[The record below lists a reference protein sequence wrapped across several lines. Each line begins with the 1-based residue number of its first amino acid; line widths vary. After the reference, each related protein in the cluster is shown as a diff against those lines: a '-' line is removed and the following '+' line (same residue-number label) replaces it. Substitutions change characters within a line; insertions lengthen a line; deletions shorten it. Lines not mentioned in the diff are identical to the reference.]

1 MNDMS
6 TDKRMM
12 AFNVL
17 WKEQDDIYRGIAKT
31 LELNESVFWILYCLR
46 GSGKNVTQSFMCSMM
61 LEPKQTIN
69 TALKKMES
77 DGLIFFSD
85 SGDKRSKYIYLTEKG
100 AALAKNTVDRVIVA
114 ERTAMEMMT
123 EDEQRQFLELFRKY
137 NDCLKEKMGE
147 IKNEK

>member
-31 LELNESVFWILYCLR
+31 LGLNESVFWILYCLR
-46 GSGKNVTQSFMCSMM
+46 GSGENVTQSFMCSMM

>member
-1 MNDMS
+1 MGSKAEKQLMD
-6 TDKRMM
+6 
-12 AFNVL
+12 FNVI
-17 WKEQDDIYRGIAKT
+17 WKEQDDIYRGVAKT
-31 LELNESVFWILYCLR
+31 LGISESIFWILYFLR
-46 GSGKNVTQSFMCSMM
+46 GSGENVTQSFMCSMM

-85 SGDKRSKYIYLTEKG
+85 SGDRRSKYIYLTEKG
-100 AALAKNTVDRVIVA
+100 TALAKKTVDKVIVA
-114 ERTAMEMMT
+114 ERAAMEMIP
-123 EDEQRQFLELFRKY
+123 EDEQRQFLGLFRKY

>member
-1 MNDMS
+1 MNDIS

-12 AFNVL
+12 AFNAL

-31 LELNESVFWILYCLR
+31 LGLNESVFWILYCLR
-46 GSGKNVTQSFMCSMM
+46 GSGENVTQSFMCSMM

>member
-1 MNDMS
+1 MTDMS

-31 LELNESVFWILYCLR
+31 LGLNESVFWILYCLR

>member
-31 LELNESVFWILYCLR
+31 LGLNESVFWILYCLR
-46 GSGKNVTQSFMCSMM
+46 GSGKNVTQSFMCSIM

>member
-1 MNDMS
+1 MNDMP

-12 AFNVL
+12 VFNVL
-17 WKEQDDIYRGIAKT
+17 WKEQDDIYRGIAKA
-31 LELNESVFWILYCLR
+31 LGMNESVFWILYCLR
-46 GSGKNVTQSFMCSMM
+46 GSGENVTQSFMCSMM